1 MPEFKED
8 DGKLEILSPPDHN
21 DAPPRRR
28 GLVIAL
34 IVGGLAAGVL
44 IFGIRSRVKA
54 EASLRSVTQ
63 QMAVPSVSVVLPKPT
78 ASAEEV
84 ILPGNIQ
91 PFISSPIYARTDGY
105 LKAWYFDIGAHVKQG
120 QLLATIQ
127 TPEVDE
133 QLQQS
138 LSNLNTAKAN
148 LALAETTKNRYEGMI
163 RSNAVSQQD
172 VDNQEAAVG
181 QFEGAVRIDQAQI
194 DNARLNLDYARIAS
208 PIDGVTGVRLVDPG
222 NLVRTSDANGIVVI
236 TQLDPVAVLFTLP
249 QDYLPQVAQQ
259 MELGTLAVEAYSR
272 DGNVKL
278 GSGELLVIDNQIN
291 QNTATMRLKATFA
304 NPQRVLWPNQFVK
317 ARLLLTV
324 RKGAIVVPSTAVQ
337 RGPEGTFAYVVGPD
351 QTVQPRPVEVELT
364 QGDVTAIARGLT
376 PGEVVVAD
384 GAAALRSGA
393 KVAPRPPAA
402 RPAQPSGRA
411 IGAER

>member
-1 MPEFKED
+1 MRRWIIAALGVVLVAGTIWFVRRSGQKQPPSAGAAQAQQRPVPVVTAQVQQRD
-8 DGKLEILSPPDHN
+8 LPIYLDGLGTVVAAKTITVRPQVDGRLDSVVFREGQVV
-21 DAPPRRR
+21 RR
-28 GLVIAL
+28 GEVLAQIDPRPFQVQLEQGKGAL
-34 IVGGLAAGVL
+34 TRDAAQ
-44 IFGIRSRVKA
+44 
-54 EASLRSVTQ
+54 LR
-63 QMAVPSVSVVLPKPT
+63 T
-78 ASAEEV
+78 A
-84 ILPGNIQ
+84 
-91 PFISSPIYARTDGY
+91 R
-105 LKAWYFDIGAHVKQG
+105 
-120 QLLATIQ
+120 
-127 TPEVDE
+127 
-133 QLQQS
+133 
-138 LSNLNTAKAN
+138 
-148 LALAETTKNRYEGMI
+148 LALARNLELLREKL
-163 RSNAVSQQD
+163 VSQQD

-194 DNARLNLDYARIAS
+194 GSARLNLDYARITS

-222 NLVRTSDANGIVVI
+222 NLVHANDANGIVVV

-259 MELGTLAVEAYSR
+259 MELGTLTVEAFSR
-272 DGNVKL
+272 DGSVKL

-351 QTVQPRPVEVELT
+351 QTVQPRPIEVEMT
-364 QGDVTAIARGLT
+364 QGDVAAIARGLS

-384 GAAALRSGA
+384 GAAALRPGA
-393 KVAPRPPAA
+393 KVAPRPAA
-402 RPAQPSGRA
+402 PRPAQPPSGRA
-411 IGAER
+411 IGADR

>member
-1 MPEFKED
+1 VLAQIDPRPFQVQ
-8 DGKLEILSPPDHN
+8 LEQARGALTR
-21 DAPPRRR
+21 DA
-28 GLVIAL
+28 AQ
-34 IVGGLAAGVL
+34 
-44 IFGIRSRVKA
+44 
-54 EASLRSVTQ
+54 LR
-63 QMAVPSVSVVLPKPT
+63 T
-78 ASAEEV
+78 A
-84 ILPGNIQ
+84 
-91 PFISSPIYARTDGY
+91 R
-105 LKAWYFDIGAHVKQG
+105 
-120 QLLATIQ
+120 
-127 TPEVDE
+127 
-133 QLQQS
+133 
-138 LSNLNTAKAN
+138 
-148 LALAETTKNRYEGMI
+148 LALARNRELL
-163 RSNAVSQQD
+163 REKLVSQQD

-181 QFEGAVRIDQAQI
+181 QFEGAVHIDQAQI
-194 DNARLNLDYARIAS
+194 DSARLNLDYARITS

-222 NLVRTSDANGIVVI
+222 NLVRASDANGIVVL

-259 MELGTLAVEAYSR
+259 MDLGALAVEAYSR
-272 DGNVKL
+272 DGNTKL

-324 RKGAIVVPSTAVQ
+324 RKGALVVPTTAVQ

-364 QGDVTAIARGLT
+364 QGDVAAIARGLS
-376 PGEVVVAD
+376 PGDVVVAD
-384 GAAALRSGA
+384 GAAALRPGA
-393 KVAPRPPAA
+393 KVAPRPAAA

>member
-1 MPEFKED
+1 MRRWIIAALGVVLVAGTIWFVRRSGQKQPPSAGAAQAQQRLVPVVTAQVQQRD
-8 DGKLEILSPPDHN
+8 LPIYLDGLGTVVAAKTITVRPQVDGRLDSVVFREGQVV
-21 DAPPRRR
+21 RR
-28 GLVIAL
+28 GEVLAQIDPRPFQVQLEQGKGAL
-34 IVGGLAAGVL
+34 TRDAAQ
-44 IFGIRSRVKA
+44 
-54 EASLRSVTQ
+54 LR
-63 QMAVPSVSVVLPKPT
+63 T
-78 ASAEEV
+78 A
-84 ILPGNIQ
+84 
-91 PFISSPIYARTDGY
+91 R
-105 LKAWYFDIGAHVKQG
+105 
-120 QLLATIQ
+120 
-127 TPEVDE
+127 
-133 QLQQS
+133 
-138 LSNLNTAKAN
+138 
-148 LALAETTKNRYEGMI
+148 LALARNLELLREKL
-163 RSNAVSQQD
+163 VSQQD

-194 DNARLNLDYARIAS
+194 GSARLNLDYARITS

-222 NLVRTSDANGIVVI
+222 NLVHANDANGIVVV

-259 MELGTLAVEAYSR
+259 MELGTLTVEAFSR
-272 DGNVKL
+272 DGSVKL

-351 QTVQPRPVEVELT
+351 QTVQPRPIEVEMT
-364 QGDVTAIARGLT
+364 QGDVAAIARGLS

-384 GAAALRSGA
+384 GAAALRPGA
-393 KVAPRPPAA
+393 KVAPRPAA
-402 RPAQPSGRA
+402 PRPAQPPSGRA
-411 IGAER
+411 IGADR